1 MVLIQD
7 LVMFLDTERWVS
19 KMGWEDIL
27 KGKVMSDRAKS
38 LIDDVMSSEKLTT
51 EEIREKMMQ
60 SLELF
65 NLSTTNM
72 PTSAEMA
79 RYLNKNYSSERVRRT
94 HPITEK
100 REYKKVYF
108 KEE

>member
-1 MVLIQD
+1 
-7 LVMFLDTERWVS
+7 
-19 KMGWEDIL
+19 MGWEDIL
-27 KGKVMSDRAKS
+27 KGMSYRAKG

-65 NLSTTNM
+65 NLSTANM
-72 PTSAEMA
+72 PTIREMA
-79 RYLNKNYSSERVRRT
+79 HYLNQNYSSEGIRRS
-94 HPITEK
+94 HPITGS